1 MKTIIKTFVFL
12 LSLSIVITSCQIEP
26 QIPVSDEDQA
36 ELRQASGNFMQSLK
50 QVLIKEIQ
58 NNGPYAAVA
67 VCADTAQTLT
77 ETFGSEQGLE
87 IRRVSFRNRNEKNYP
102 DEFEIPVLEKFEKD
116 FSKGNLNES
125 SEHFMIVQR
134 NGEKYIHF
142 MRPIFLHGECV
153 TCHGGEEQI
162 PPDVQMIISRR
173 YTDDKATGFAVGDLR
188 GAVSILKKLE

>member
-1 MKTIIKTFVFL
+1 MKTIIKNFVFL
-12 LSLSIVITSCQIEP
+12 LALSIIITSCQTEP
-26 QIPVSDEDQA
+26 QTPVSEEDQA
-36 ELRQASGNFMQSLK
+36 ELRQATGNFMQSLR

-77 ETFGSEQGLE
+77 QTFGTEQGLE
-87 IRRVSFRNRNEKNYP
+87 VRRVSFSTRNEKNYP

-116 FSKGNLNES
+116 FSEGKLNES

-142 MRPIFLHGECV
+142 MKPIILQGECV
-153 TCHGGEEQI
+153 TCHGSEEQI
-162 PPDVQMIISRR
+162 PPDVQMIINRR
-173 YTDDKATGFAVGDLR
+173 YPNDKATGFAIGDLR
-188 GAVSILKKLE
+188 GAVSVLKKLE